1 MNFSENFSINKK
13 TNNLPKIFAV
23 AVGLLIFIFIL
34 NIFSPVIKNS
44 FYKISSP
51 LEKTF
56 WSAGVTS
63 SGYINSIFNAG
74 DLVNKNDELKNENQ
88 KLIAQI
94 VSLQAINNANQAQ
107 SDVSTACLNKDF
119 KLLMAEV
126 IGLDG
131 QDILSINKGAD
142 DGISEGMPV
151 ISQQNVLYGKVIKV
165 YKNYSQVMLLSNKK
179 SVINA
184 KIQQTQPEVAEE
196 PPTEAPATKQII
208 DTISA
213 AENPPSIAKPVAEID
228 GVVKGNGNSG
238 IYLDLVPVDST
249 INQGDFLITSSLEKT
264 FPKDLLIGKI
274 IKVEKNDQKPFQQAE
289 IQSFLNLSSIDNLFV
304 ITNYKR

>member
-1 MNFSENFSINKK
+1 MNTFSENFFINKK
-13 TNNLPKIFAV
+13 NSNLPKIIAGTI
-23 AVGLLIFIFIL
+23 ALSIFIFVL

-56 WSAGVTS
+56 WSAGVSS

-74 DLVNKNDELKNENQ
+74 DLARKNDDLKNENQ

-94 VSLQAINNANQAQ
+94 VSLQAINDANQAQ

-119 KLLMAEV
+119 SLLMAGV

-131 QDILSINKGAD
+131 QDILSINKGSV
-142 DGISEGMPV
+142 DGIQEGMPV
-151 ISQQNVLYGKVIKV
+151 INQQNVLYGKVVKV

-179 SVINA
+179 SIVNVR
-184 KIQQTQPEVAEE
+184 IQNSDP
-196 PPTEAPATKQII
+196 
-208 DTISA
+208 D
-213 AENPPSIAKPVAEID
+213 NEID
-228 GVVKGNGNSG
+228 GVIKGNGNLG
-238 IYLDLVPVDST
+238 IYLDLVPIDSA
-249 INQGDFLITSSLEKT
+249 INQGDFLITSNLEKT

-274 IKVEKNDQKPFQQAE
+274 TKVEKNDQKPFQQAK
-289 IQSFLNLSSIDNLFV
+289 IQSFFNLSSIDNLFV